1 MPLIRGTIGMMI
13 PGMPQLRK
21 DITMIEDYAQACQ
34 STEEMRMMLLTREE
48 ADVIESFRRFKAQD
62 YD

>member
-1 MPLIRGTIGMMI
+1 MI

-21 DITMIEDYAQACQ
+21 DIKVIENYARACQ
-34 STEEMRMMLLTREE
+34 SSEEIRMMLLTQEE
-48 ADVIESFRRFKAQD
+48 AEVIESFRRFKAEG